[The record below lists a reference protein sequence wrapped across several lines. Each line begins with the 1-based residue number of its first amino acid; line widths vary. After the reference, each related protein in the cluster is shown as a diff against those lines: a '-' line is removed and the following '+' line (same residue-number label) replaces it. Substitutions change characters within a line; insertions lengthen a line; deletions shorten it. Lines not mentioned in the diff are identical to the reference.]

1 MTLHKEP
8 LDQEDQ
14 DAIIQ
19 DARAGDVDS
28 LKEIFTTLIDPSM
41 LVTCKDSVSQSSAL
55 HMAAANG
62 HLDTVKYILSLVPE
76 SEQKEFINL
85 QNETGN
91 TALHWAS
98 LNGKLDVVTYLCDD
112 FETDPFIRNK
122 FGHDA
127 IFEAENNGKEEIETY
142 FLKKYDVEPESDDDS
157 DDEGNNTSD
166 NVPATTDNVEITA
179 GTEIEN
185 VTEEATK
192 ILNEQAAKLSIEE
205 N

>member
-1 MTLHKEP
+1 MSLHSGP

-14 DAIIQ
+14 DSIIL
-19 DARAGDVDS
+19 DARAGDLES
-28 LKEIFTTLIDPSM
+28 LKEIFTTLIDPSL
-41 LVTCKDSVSQSSAL
+41 LVTCKDSGSQSTAL

-62 HLDTVKYILSLVPE
+62 HLETVKYILSLIPND
-76 SEQKEFINL
+76 EQKIFINL

-98 LNGKLDVVTYLCDD
+98 LNGKLDVVTYLCDE

-127 IFEAENNGKEEIETY
+127 IFEAENNGKEDVETY
-142 FLKKYDVEPESDDDS
+142 FLKKYDVEPESDDE
-157 DDEGNNTSD
+157 DDEE
-166 NVPATTDNVEITA
+166 PATTDNVEISE

-185 VTEEATK
+185 VTKEAADVLKEETEKLK
-192 ILNEQAAKLSIEE
+192 INDE
-205 N
+205 

>member
-19 DARAGDVDS
+19 DARAGDEES

-41 LVTCKDSVSQSSAL
+41 LVTCRDSISQSSAL

-62 HLDTVKYILSLVPE
+62 HLDTVKYILSLVSD

-98 LNGKLDVVTYLCDD
+98 LNGKLDVVTYLCDEFD
-112 FETDPFIRNK
+112 ADPFIRNK

-127 IFEAENNGKEEIETY
+127 IFEAENNGKEDIETY
-142 FLKKYDVEPESDDDS
+142 FLKKYDVEPESDDENEA
-157 DDEGNNTSD
+157 EGDGNTE
-166 NVPATTDNVEITA
+166 NVPATTDNVEITP

-192 ILNEQAAKLSIEE
+192 VLNEQTAKLNIAE